1 MKTKQ
6 GVHIH
11 NLVFETILGILE
23 FERLKPQKISVDLDL
38 FYTQLPSKAYLDYM
52 EIQELIQ
59 KMMQEKQYLLIEDA
73 LKDLSHAL
81 KTRYSGISELYLKI
95 SKLEISPNSQ
105 VGASVKICYEN
116 NLKFRTS
123 FYH

>member
-6 GVHIH
+6 AVHIH

-38 FYTQLPSKAYLDYM
+38 FYTELPNKAYLDYM
-52 EIQELIQ
+52 EIQEIIQ
-59 KMMQEKQYLLIEDA
+59 NTMREKQYLLIEDA
-73 LKDLSHAL
+73 LKDLSHVL
-81 KTRYSGISELYLKI
+81 KTRYKEISELFLKI

-105 VGASVKICYEN
+105 VGASVKIYYEN
-116 NLKFRTS
+116 DL
-123 FYH
+123 

>member
-11 NLVFETILGILE
+11 HLVFETILGILE

-38 FYTQLPSKAYLDYM
+38 FYTQLPNKAYLDYM
-52 EIQELIQ
+52 EIQEIIQ
-59 KMMQEKQYLLIEDA
+59 NTMREKRYFLIEDA
-73 LKDLSHAL
+73 LKDLSQIL
-81 KTRYSGISELYLKI
+81 KTRYKEISELFLKI

-105 VGASVKICYEN
+105 VGASVKICYET
-116 NLKFRTS
+116 NL
-123 FYH
+123 

>member
-23 FERLKPQKISVDLDL
+23 FERLKPQKISVNLDL
-38 FYTQLPSKAYLDYM
+38 FYTQLPNKTYLDYM

-59 KMMQEKQYLLIEDA
+59 KMMQENQYLLIEDA

-81 KTRYSGISELYLKI
+81 KTRYSEISELHLKI

-105 VGASVKICYEN
+105 VGASVKIRYES
-116 NLKFRTS
+116 NL
-123 FYH
+123 

>member
-6 GVHIH
+6 GVHVH
-11 NLVFETILGILE
+11 NFVFETILGILE

-38 FYTQLPSKAYLDYM
+38 FYTELPNKAYLDYM
-52 EIQELIQ
+52 EIQEIIQ
-59 KMMQEKQYLLIEDA
+59 NTMREKQYLLIEDA

-81 KTRYSGISELYLKI
+81 KTRYKEISELFLKI

-105 VGASVKICYEN
+105 VGASVKICYET
-116 NLKFRTS
+116 NL
-123 FYH
+123 

>member
-6 GVHIH
+6 GVHVH
-11 NLVFETILGILE
+11 NFVFETILGILE

-38 FYTQLPSKAYLDYM
+38 FYTELPNKAYLDYM

-81 KTRYSGISELYLKI
+81 KMRYSAISELYLKI

-105 VGASVKICYEN
+105 VGASVKIYYEN
-116 NLKFRTS
+116 DL
-123 FYH
+123 

>member
-1 MKTKQ
+1 MKTQQ
-6 GVHIH
+6 GIHIH
-11 NLVFETILGILE
+11 HFVFEAILGILE

-38 FYTQLPSKAYLDYM
+38 FYTQLPHRAYLDYIK
-52 EIQELIQ
+52 IQELIQ

-81 KTRYSGISELYLKI
+81 KTRYNEISELYLKI

-116 NLKFRTS
+116 DL
-123 FYH
+123 

>member
-6 GVHIH
+6 GVHVH

-59 KMMQEKQYLLIEDA
+59 KMMQEKQYFLIEDA
-73 LKDLSHAL
+73 LKDLSHVL
-81 KTRYSGISELYLKI
+81 KTHYSEISELYLKI

-105 VGASVKICYEN
+105 VGASVKIRYES
-116 NLKFRTS
+116 NL
-123 FYH
+123 

>member
-1 MKTKQ
+1 MKTKR

-38 FYTQLPSKAYLDYM
+38 FYTELPNKAYLDYM
-52 EIQELIQ
+52 EIQEVIQ
-59 KMMQEKQYLLIEDA
+59 KMMREKQYLLIEDA
-73 LKDLSHAL
+73 LKDLSHVL
-81 KTRYSGISELYLKI
+81 KTRYSEISELYLKI

-105 VGASVKICYEN
+105 VGASVKIYYEN
-116 NLKFRTS
+116 DL
-123 FYH
+123 

>member
-11 NLVFETILGILE
+11 NFVFETILGILE
-23 FERLKPQKISVDLDL
+23 FERLKPQKISVNLDL
-38 FYTQLPSKAYLDYM
+38 FYTQLPNKAYLDYIK
-52 EIQELIQ
+52 IQELIQ
-59 KMMQEKQYLLIEDA
+59 KMMQENQYFLIEDA

-81 KTRYSGISELYLKI
+81 KTRYSEISELHLKI

-116 NLKFRTS
+116 DL
-123 FYH
+123 

>member
-38 FYTQLPSKAYLDYM
+38 FYTELPNKAYLDYM
-52 EIQELIQ
+52 EIQEIIQ
-59 KMMQEKQYLLIEDA
+59 NTMREKQYLLIEDA
-73 LKDLSHAL
+73 LKDLSQIL
-81 KTRYSGISELYLKI
+81 KTHYKEITELFLKI

-105 VGASVKICYEN
+105 VGASVKIRYEN
-116 NLKFRTS
+116 DL
-123 FYH
+123 

>member
-38 FYTQLPSKAYLDYM
+38 FYTQLPNKAYLDYM
-52 EIQELIQ
+52 EIQELIEE
-59 KMMQEKQYLLIEDA
+59 MMQEKQYLLIEDA
-73 LKDLSHAL
+73 MKDLSHAL
-81 KTRYSGISELYLKI
+81 KTRYSEISELHLKI

-116 NLKFRTS
+116 DL
-123 FYH
+123 

>member
-11 NLVFETILGILE
+11 NLVFEAILGILE

-38 FYTQLPSKAYLDYM
+38 FYTQLPSKAYLDYIK
-52 EIQELIQ
+52 IQELIQ

-73 LKDLSHAL
+73 LKDLSHVL
-81 KTRYSGISELYLKI
+81 KMHYSAISDLYLKI

-105 VGASVKICYEN
+105 VGASMKICYEN
-116 NLKFRTS
+116 DL
-123 FYH
+123 

>member
-38 FYTQLPSKAYLDYM
+38 FYTQLPNKAYLDYM
-52 EIQELIQ
+52 EIQELIEE
-59 KMMQEKQYLLIEDA
+59 MMQEKQYLLIEDA
-73 LKDLSHAL
+73 MKDLSHAL
-81 KTRYSGISELYLKI
+81 KTRYNEISELYLKI

-105 VGASVKICYEN
+105 VGASVKIRYES
-116 NLKFRTS
+116 NL
-123 FYH
+123 

>member
-1 MKTKQ
+1 MKIKQ
-6 GVHIH
+6 GVHVH
-11 NLVFETILGILE
+11 NLVFEAILGILE
-23 FERLKPQKISVDLDL
+23 FERLKPQKISVNLDL

-73 LKDLSHAL
+73 LKDLSHVL
-81 KTRYSGISELYLKI
+81 KMRYSAISELYLKI

-116 NLKFRTS
+116 DL
-123 FYH
+123 

>member
-6 GVHIH
+6 GVHVH
-11 NLVFETILGILE
+11 NFVFETILGILE

-38 FYTQLPSKAYLDYM
+38 FYTELPHKAYLDYM
-52 EIQELIQ
+52 EIQEFIQ

-73 LKDLSHAL
+73 LKDLSHVL
-81 KTRYSGISELYLKI
+81 KTRYSEISELYLKI

-105 VGASVKICYEN
+105 VGASVKICYET
-116 NLKFRTS
+116 NL
-123 FYH
+123 

>member
-23 FERLKPQKISVDLDL
+23 FERLKPQKISVNLDL
-38 FYTQLPSKAYLDYM
+38 FYMELPNKAYLDYM
-52 EIQELIQ
+52 EIQEIIQ
-59 KMMQEKQYLLIEDA
+59 NTMREKQYLLIEDA
-73 LKDLSHAL
+73 LKDLSHVL
-81 KTRYSGISELYLKI
+81 KTRYKEISELYLKI

-105 VGASVKICYEN
+105 VGASVKIYYEN
-116 NLKFRTS
+116 DL
-123 FYH
+123 

>member
-6 GVHIH
+6 AVHIH

-23 FERLKPQKISVDLDL
+23 FERLKPQKISVNLDL
-38 FYTQLPSKAYLDYM
+38 FYTELPNKSYLDYM

-73 LKDLSHAL
+73 LKDLSQIL
-81 KTRYSGISELYLKI
+81 KTRYKEISELFLKI

-105 VGASVKICYEN
+105 VGASVKIYYEN
-116 NLKFRTS
+116 DL
-123 FYH
+123 

>member
-11 NLVFETILGILE
+11 NFVFETILGILE

-38 FYTQLPSKAYLDYM
+38 FYTQLPSKAYLDYIK
-52 EIQELIQ
+52 IQELIQ
-59 KMMQEKQYLLIEDA
+59 KMMQEKQYFLIEDA
-73 LKDLSHAL
+73 LKDLSHVL
-81 KTRYSGISELYLKI
+81 KTHYNEISELYLKI

-105 VGASVKICYEN
+105 VGASVKIRYEN
-116 NLKFRTS
+116 DL
-123 FYH
+123 

>member
-23 FERLKPQKISVDLDL
+23 FERLKPQKISVNLDL
-38 FYTQLPSKAYLDYM
+38 FYTQLPNKAYLDYM
-52 EIQELIQ
+52 EIQELIE

-73 LKDLSHAL
+73 LKELSHAL
-81 KTRYSGISELYLKI
+81 KTRYSEISELHLKI

-116 NLKFRTS
+116 DL
-123 FYH
+123 

>member
-23 FERLKPQKISVDLDL
+23 FERLKPQKISVNLDL
-38 FYTQLPSKAYLDYM
+38 FYTQLPNKAYLDYM

-59 KMMQEKQYLLIEDA
+59 KMMQENQYLLIEDA

-81 KTRYSGISELYLKI
+81 KTRYSEISELHLKI

-105 VGASVKICYEN
+105 VGASVKIRYEN
-116 NLKFRTS
+116 DL
-123 FYH
+123 

>member
-1 MKTKQ
+1 MKTQQ

-11 NLVFETILGILE
+11 NLVFKTILGILE
-23 FERLKPQKISVDLDL
+23 FERLKPQKISVNLDL
-38 FYTQLPSKAYLDYM
+38 FYTQLPNKAYLDYIK
-52 EIQELIQ
+52 IQELIQ
-59 KMMQEKQYLLIEDA
+59 KMMQENQYLLIEDA

-81 KTRYSGISELYLKI
+81 KTRYNEISELHLKI

-116 NLKFRTS
+116 DL
-123 FYH
+123 

>member
-23 FERLKPQKISVDLDL
+23 FERLKPQKICVNLDL

-73 LKDLSHAL
+73 LKDLSHVL
-81 KTRYSGISELYLKI
+81 KTRYKEISELYLKI

-105 VGASVKICYEN
+105 VGASVKICYETD
-116 NLKFRTS
+116 L
-123 FYH
+123 

>member
-6 GVHIH
+6 AVHIH

-23 FERLKPQKISVDLDL
+23 FERLKPQKISVNVDL
-38 FYTQLPSKAYLDYM
+38 FYTQLPNKAYLDYM
-52 EIQELIQ
+52 EIQEIIQ
-59 KMMQEKQYLLIEDA
+59 NTMREKRYFLIEDA
-73 LKDLSHAL
+73 LKDLSQIL
-81 KTRYSGISELYLKI
+81 KTRYKEITELYLKI

-116 NLKFRTS
+116 NL
-123 FYH
+123 

>member
-23 FERLKPQKISVDLDL
+23 FERLKPQKISVNLDL
-38 FYTQLPSKAYLDYM
+38 FYTQLPNRTYLDYIK
-52 EIQELIQ
+52 IQELIE
-59 KMMQEKQYLLIEDA
+59 KMMQENQYLLIEDA

-116 NLKFRTS
+116 NL
-123 FYH
+123 

>member
-23 FERLKPQKISVDLDL
+23 FERLKPQKISVNVDL
-38 FYTQLPSKAYLDYM
+38 FYTELPNKAYLDYM
-52 EIQELIQ
+52 EIQEIIQ
-59 KMMQEKQYLLIEDA
+59 NTMREKQYFLIEDA
-73 LKDLSHAL
+73 LKDLSHVL
-81 KTRYSGISELYLKI
+81 KTCYSEISELYLKI

-105 VGASVKICYEN
+105 VGASVKICYETD
-116 NLKFRTS
+116 L
-123 FYH
+123 

>member
-11 NLVFETILGILE
+11 NFVFETILGILE

-38 FYTQLPSKAYLDYM
+38 FYTQLPNKAYLDYM
-52 EIQELIQ
+52 EIQEIIQ
-59 KMMQEKQYLLIEDA
+59 NTMREKQYLLIEDA
-73 LKDLSHAL
+73 LKDLSQIL
-81 KTRYSGISELYLKI
+81 KMHYNEISELFLKI

-105 VGASVKICYEN
+105 VGASVKIRYES
-116 NLKFRTS
+116 NL
-123 FYH
+123 